1 MRQRTPGLGAGWIA
15 LFALGALGAV
25 AFAVVSASPTSE
37 LVLYDGVVALAL
49 GVSIFGS
56 RRLEPRQR
64 RPWLCSSIALGAFLT
79 GELIWWF
86 YEVAGQHPFP
96 SVADGFSLAGYI
108 PLGIAASLLV
118 SQREQERDRTA
129 WLDAGILMAVAGLLI
144 WSYVMEPYVGDAGV
158 SHFGLGV
165 TLAYPLADLLVLGLV
180 IRLLFSPTARS
191 RSTTMFTAGVL
202 MILSADLSFAW
213 KNLSGN
219 FVTGSWIDTVWLLG
233 YLLIAFAPLHP
244 SARATTR
251 ARKRDSAHRARLVV
265 VLAAVVVPQAVLISA
280 LAGLGLMRFDT
291 VSVAA
296 CASMTVMVLVVARL
310 WGLVGRARRT
320 EERRG
325 EERLSALVHHSADA
339 ILLVGTDHRISFASP
354 AAEALCASAT
364 GSCLGTSLLDA
375 FVTESRPAIARHL
388 TSLAAMPEG
397 AIVPLEGS
405 VSVDNDAVVAVEGT
419 VCNLL
424 ADQSVRALVV
434 TLRDVTARR
443 TLEEQL
449 ERRAFH
455 DDLTDLAN
463 RALFADR
470 VAHALSRS
478 VRRSVIGVAVLF
490 IDLDDFKAVNDG
502 LGHGAGD
509 ELLRGVAVRIRAGL
523 RPGDTVARL
532 GGDEFAVLLEDVP
545 SLEYAREV
553 ATRVLELLLLP
564 IEMAGVSLA
573 VPASVGV
580 TLATADCTVESL
592 LRDADIAMYNAKSKG
607 KGQVALFDESLR
619 DIATQHL
626 ALKIELPEAL
636 RSGQFRLDYQPIVN
650 TGDQTIRGFE
660 ALIRWHHPTRGVVA
674 PGQFIAAAEA
684 SGIIV
689 DIGRW
694 VLEQACHQAVL
705 WNEGSPRPLTMS
717 VNVSATQL
725 HNPGFIDVLRAA
737 LEDSGL
743 PPELLTIELTESIL
757 VEHNRVAQ
765 ILEEI
770 RSVGVSIAIDD
781 FGTGYSSLSYL
792 QKFPVTSVKV
802 DRTFVAELAAR
813 GDSGLVRSIL
823 SLAEALGLTTVAEG
837 VETAGQLE
845 ALNALECDLAQGYFL
860 GYPQTSADIT
870 ELLHGQTLAE
880 LAGRP
885 PRESPAP

>member
-1 MRQRTPGLGAGWIA
+1 MRQRTPGLPAGWSA
-15 LFALGALGAV
+15 LFALGTIGAV
-25 AFAVVSASPTSE
+25 AFVVVPSSLTTE
-37 LVLYDGVVALAL
+37 LLLYDGVVALAVV
-49 GVSIFGS
+49 VSAVGWHRAEQGH
-56 RRLEPRQR
+56 RRA
-64 RPWLCSSIALGAFLT
+64 WLCSSIGLAGFLV
-79 GELIWWF
+79 GDLLWWG
-86 YEVAGQHPFP
+86 YGVAGQSPFP
-96 SVADGFSLAGYI
+96 SLADVFSLAGYV

-118 SQREQERDRTA
+118 SKREREHDRTA

-144 WSYVMEPYVGDAGV
+144 WSYVMEPYVGDANVGRL
-158 SHFGLGV
+158 SLAV

-180 IRLLFSPTARS
+180 IRLLFSPTARN
-191 RSTTMFTAGVL
+191 RATTAFTIGVL
-202 MILSADLSFAW
+202 LILSADLSFAW
-213 KNLSGN
+213 QNLSGN
-219 FVTGSWIDTVWLLG
+219 FVTGSWIDGVWLLG
-233 YLLIAFAPLHP
+233 YLFIAFAPLH
-244 SARATTR
+244 SAEAQSTSAGSRGRANR
-251 ARKRDSAHRARLVV
+251 GRLVV

-280 LAGLGLMRFDT
+280 LAGLGLMQFDT

-310 WGLVGRARRT
+310 WGLVGSARRT

-325 EERLSALVHHSADA
+325 EERLAALVHHSADG
-339 ILLVGTDHRISFASP
+339 ILLVGTDFRISFASP
-354 AAEALCASAT
+354 AAEALCARSGEA
-364 GSCLGTSLLDA
+364 CIGTSLLDS
-375 FVTESRPAIARHL
+375 FVADSQPAIAKQL
-388 TSLAAMPEG
+388 ANLAAMPEG
-397 AIVPLEGS
+397 AIVPLEGT
-405 VSVDNDAVVAVEGT
+405 VCVDGESIVAVEGT

-424 ADQSVRALVV
+424 ADASVRALVV

-455 DDLTDLAN
+455 DDLTGLAN

-478 VRRSVIGVAVLF
+478 VRQGEVGVAVLF

-509 ELLRGVAVRIRAGL
+509 ELLRGVAARIRSGL

-545 SLEYAREV
+545 SLDYASEV
-553 ATRVLELLLLP
+553 AARVIELLLLP

-580 TLATADCTVESL
+580 TLAARGCSVESL
-592 LRDADIAMYNAKSKG
+592 LRDADIAMYNAKSQG

-619 DIATQHL
+619 DIASQHL

-636 RSGQFRLDYQPIVN
+636 RSGQFRLDYQPIV
-650 TGDQTIRGFE
+650 DVRSETIRGFE
-660 ALIRWHHPTRGVVA
+660 ALIRWHHPERGVVA

-694 VLEQACHQAVL
+694 VLERACQQAVL
-705 WNEGSPRPLTMS
+705 WNNASAHPLTMS

-725 HNPGFIDVLRAA
+725 HNPGFIDVLRSA
-737 LEDSGL
+737 LADSGL
-743 PPELLTIELTESIL
+743 APSLLTIELTESIL
-757 VEHNRVAQ
+757 VEHTRVAQ

-770 RSVGVSIAIDD
+770 RAVGVSIAIDD

-845 ALNALECDLAQGYFL
+845 ALNALECDLAQGFFL
-860 GYPQTSADIT
+860 GYPQNSADIT
-870 ELLHGQTLAE
+870 ELLGAE
-880 LAGRP
+880 SAAARAGLYASEPSRP
-885 PRESPAP
+885 

>member
-1 MRQRTPGLGAGWIA
+1 MRQWKPGFGAGSSALFVLGVLGAA
-15 LFALGALGAV
+15 AY
-25 AFAVVSASPTSE
+25 VVVPASTTSE

-49 GVSIFGS
+49 VASIFGIRHVAS
-56 RRLEPRQR
+56 AHR
-64 RPWLCSSIALGAFLT
+64 RPWVFSTIALTAFLA
-79 GELIWWF
+79 GELLWWSRDI
-86 YEVAGQHPFP
+86 AAQGSAP
-96 SVADGFSLAGYI
+96 SIGDIFSLAGYI

-118 SQREQERDRTA
+118 AQRERERDRTA
-129 WLDAGILMAVAGLLI
+129 WLDAGILTAVAGLLI
-144 WSYVMEPYVGDAGV
+144 WSYVMEPYMRDSTVGSWSLA
-158 SHFGLGV
+158 V

-180 IRLLFSPTARS
+180 IRLLFSPTERNLS
-191 RSTTMFTAGVL
+191 VTMFTLGVL
-202 MILSADLSFAW
+202 LILSADLTFAW
-213 KNLSGN
+213 QNLSGQ
-219 FVTGSWIDTVWLLG
+219 FVTGSWINAVWLVG
-233 YLLIAFAPLHP
+233 YLSIAFAPLQQ
-244 SARATTR
+244 SAAPETL
-251 ARKRDSAHRARLVV
+251 ARSLNGTHTGRLVV
-265 VLAAVVVPQAVLISA
+265 VLGAVVVPQAVLISA

-296 CASMTVMVLVVARL
+296 CASLTVMVLVVARL

-325 EERLSALVHHSADA
+325 EERLSALVHHSVDA
-339 ILLVGTDHRISFASP
+339 ILLVGTDHRVGFASP
-354 AAEALCASAT
+354 AAEELCGHGT
-364 GSCLGTSLLDA
+364 ESCIGTSLLDA
-375 FVTESRPAIARHL
+375 FVDDSRPAIAQQ
-388 TSLAAMPEG
+388 LANLAVMPKG

-405 VSVDNDAVVAVEGT
+405 VCVDGESVVAVEGT

-424 ADQSVRALVV
+424 ADASVRAFVV

-470 VAHALSRS
+470 VAHALTRS
-478 VRRSVIGVAVLF
+478 VRSRVIGVAVLF

-509 ELLRGVAVRIRAGL
+509 ELLRGVATRIRSGL

-545 SLEYAREV
+545 SLEYASDV
-553 ATRVLELLLLP
+553 AARVLELLLLP

-580 TLATADCTVESL
+580 TLATPGCTVESL

-619 DIATQHL
+619 DIASQHL

-650 TGDQTIRGFE
+650 TADQTIRGFE
-660 ALIRWHHPTRGVVA
+660 ALIRWHHPERGIVP

-694 VLEQACHQAVL
+694 VLEQACHQAVV
-705 WNEGSPRPLTMS
+705 WNEGSAHSLTMS

-725 HNPGFIDVLRAA
+725 HNPGFIDVLRNA
-737 LEDSGL
+737 LSDSGL
-743 PPELLTIELTESIL
+743 PPSLLTIELTESIL
-757 VEHNRVAQ
+757 VEHSRVAQ

-770 RSVGVSIAIDD
+770 RAVGVSIAIDD

-802 DRTFVAELAAR
+802 DRTFVSELAAR
-813 GDSGLVRSIL
+813 GDTGLVRSIL

-845 ALNALECDLAQGYFL
+845 ALNALQCDLAQGFFL
-860 GYPQTSADIT
+860 GYPQNSEDIT
-870 ELLHGQTLAE
+870 ELLNGETVAGLAE
-880 LAGRP
+880 R
-885 PRESPAP
+885 

>member
-1 MRQRTPGLGAGWIA
+1 MRPRKPGLSASWSA
-15 LFALGALGAV
+15 LFGLGTIGAV
-25 AFAVVSASPTSE
+25 AFVVIPPSLTTE
-37 LVLYDGVVALAL
+37 FLFYDGVVALAVA
-49 GVSIFGS
+49 VSFIGWH
-56 RRLEPRQR
+56 RAEPGQR
-64 RPWLCSSIALGAFLT
+64 RAWLCSSLGLAGFLV
-79 GELIWWF
+79 GDLLWWG
-86 YEVAGQHPFP
+86 YGLAGQSPFP
-96 SVADGFSLAGYI
+96 SAADVFSLAGYV
-108 PLGIAASLLV
+108 PLGIAAALLV
-118 SQREQERDRTA
+118 SKQERERDGTA

-144 WSYVMEPYVGDAGV
+144 WSYVMEPFVGDPSVGPLSLA
-158 SHFGLGV
+158 V

-180 IRLLFSPTARS
+180 IRLLFSPTARN
-191 RSTTMFTAGVL
+191 RATTMFTFGVL
-202 MILSADLSFAW
+202 LILSADLSFAW
-213 KNLSGN
+213 QNLSGN
-219 FVTGSWIDTVWLLG
+219 FVNGSWIDAVWLLG
-233 YLLIAFAPLHP
+233 YLFIAFAPLHP
-244 SARATTR
+244 AAAQATSARYGEAANR
-251 ARKRDSAHRARLVV
+251 GRLVV
-265 VLAAVVVPQAVLISA
+265 VLAAVIVPEAVLISA
-280 LAGLGLMRFDT
+280 LAGLGLMHFDT

-310 WGLVGRARRT
+310 WGLVGSARRT

-339 ILLVGTDHRISFASP
+339 ILLVGTDFRIGFASP
-354 AAEALCASAT
+354 AAEALCGRSEP
-364 GSCLGTSLLDA
+364 CLGTSMLDS
-375 FVTESRPAIARHL
+375 FVADSQPAIAKQL
-388 TSLAAMPEG
+388 GNLAAMPDG
-397 AIVPLEGS
+397 AIVPLEGGVCIDGES
-405 VSVDNDAVVAVEGT
+405 VVAVEGT
-419 VCNLL
+419 ACNLL
-424 ADQSVRALVV
+424 ADASVRALVV

-455 DDLTDLAN
+455 DDLTGLAN

-470 VAHALSRS
+470 VAHALDRS
-478 VRRSVIGVAVLF
+478 VRQRNVEVAVLF

-509 ELLRGVAVRIRAGL
+509 ELLRGVADRIRSGL

-545 SLEYAREV
+545 SLDYASEV
-553 ATRVLELLLLP
+553 AARVIELLLHP

-580 TLATADCTVESL
+580 TLAAPGCSVESL

-619 DIATQHL
+619 DIASQHL

-636 RSGQFRLDYQPIVN
+636 RAGQFRLDYQPIV
-650 TGDQTIRGFE
+650 DVRSETIRGFE
-660 ALIRWHHPTRGVVA
+660 ALIRWHHPERGVVA

-684 SGIIV
+684 SGIII

-694 VLEQACHQAVL
+694 VLERACHQAVL
-705 WNEGSPRPLTMS
+705 WNNASARPLTMS
-717 VNVSATQL
+717 VNVSGTQL
-725 HNPGFIDVLRAA
+725 HNPGFIDVLRNA
-737 LEDSGL
+737 LKDSGL
-743 PPELLTIELTESIL
+743 APSLLTIELTESIL
-757 VEHNRVAQ
+757 VEHSRVAQ

-770 RSVGVSIAIDD
+770 RGVGVSIAIDD

-845 ALNALECDLAQGYFL
+845 ALNALECDLAQGFFL
-860 GYPQTSADIT
+860 GYPQNSADIS
-870 ELLHGQTLAE
+870 ELLGAE
-880 LAGRP
+880 AVAARAERHVNEPSRQL
-885 PRESPAP
+885 